1 MADREYM
8 GEFDEDDD
16 FNIVKEFFDEILADD
31 DTDRVFVF
39 NALLL

>member
-1 MADREYM
+1 M
-8 GEFDEDDD
+8 GEFDEEDD